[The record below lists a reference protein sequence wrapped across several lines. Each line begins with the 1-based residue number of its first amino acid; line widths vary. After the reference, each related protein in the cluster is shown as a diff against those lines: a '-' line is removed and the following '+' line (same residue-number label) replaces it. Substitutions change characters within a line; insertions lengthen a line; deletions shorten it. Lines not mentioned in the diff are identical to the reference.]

1 MSRAG
6 TNADR
11 DRRRTVAKRSPSHA
25 ALVLIAAAA
34 LLVSMRSAAMA
45 ESCSEAAD
53 RLAHDNGLLPSQS
66 LGQEEQPM
74 SGSSMP
80 PATIESRGA
89 EPDAQS
95 TAPGMPMRAASP
107 PPLSAEQRS
116 RITALLDEARR
127 ADEEGQRQDC
137 EAQLRRAQAL
147 LPPG

>member
-1 MSRAG
+1 MSRVGVPQPTA
-6 TNADR
+6 
-11 DRRRTVAKRSPSHA
+11 AKRSPRRA

-45 ESCSEAAD
+45 ESCSEAAT
-53 RLAHDNGLLPSQS
+53 RLAHDNSLLASQS

-89 EPDAQS
+89 EPDARS
-95 TAPGMPMRAASP
+95 SAPSVPMREASP
-107 PPLSAEQRS
+107 PKLSMEERSHLSA
-116 RITALLDEARR
+116 LLEEAKR
-127 ADEEGQRQDC
+127 ADEEGRRQDC